1 MRNPMQ
7 TSMTLI
13 LAKHGLPSAIVEAL
27 HLQAKQAPPPSPWMG
42 EGGDGGEKF
51 DDPTPTSVLPRQRG
65 RNVCCG
71 LLLLVLVV
79 LFLGGCGQRA
89 PAPTAEV
96 VVVSRPAI
104 PADPGDAAWQDVP
117 VHASPLLLQDMVEP
131 RLLTASTGGVHVRAI
146 TDGTRVAFR
155 IDWKDGTKDDLP
167 GAARFSDAVAVQLP
181 TTAGADA
188 PAPQMGEKGRPVEV
202 TFWRAAWQATVD
214 GRPDSI
220 AELYPGAS
228 VDHYPFDAA
237 SLEKGSKVQQEMAAR
252 YAPALALGNRMA
264 GPRERPVEDLVAE
277 GPGTLTTAKATD
289 SNGRGRRTETGWSVV
304 ISRKLPQGLEPGKRS
319 QVAFAVWEGSHQ
331 EAGARKMRTGWIP
344 IVVEAKK

>member
-1 MRNPMQ
+1 
-7 TSMTLI
+7 
-13 LAKHGLPSAIVEAL
+13 
-27 HLQAKQAPPPSPWMG
+27 
-42 EGGDGGEKF
+42 
-51 DDPTPTSVLPRQRG
+51 
-65 RNVCCG
+65 
-71 LLLLVLVV
+71 
-79 LFLGGCGQRA
+79 
-89 PAPTAEV
+89 

-104 PADPGDAAWQDVP
+104 PADPGDAAWQDAP
-117 VHASPLLLQDMVEP
+117 VHASPLLVQDMVEP
-131 RLLTASTGGVHVRAI
+131 RLLTASTGGVHVRAV

-155 IDWKDGTKDDLP
+155 IDWTDGTRDDLP
-167 GAARFSDAVAVQLP
+167 GAGRLTDAVAVQLP
-181 TTAGADA
+181 TTVSADA
-188 PAPQMGEKGRPVEV
+188 PAPQMGEKGRPVEI

-214 GRPDSI
+214 GRKDTI

-228 VDHYPFDAA
+228 VDHYPFEAA
-237 SLEKGSKVQQEMAAR
+237 ALEKGSKAQQEMAAR

-264 GPRERPVEDLVAE
+264 GPRERPVEDLIAE